1 MKRFQIGL
9 LGVDQGEVV
18 VFSDFEDGGPMWAGE
33 GARLARSAVQFSQ
46 FFIEPPTVQVSLS
59 MWDMEAGANPR
70 ADIAAE
76 DITTSGFHVA
86 FRTWGD
92 TRVARVRVSW
102 IALGALADEDAWDV
116 H

>member
-1 MKRFQIGL
+1 MKRFQNRL

-18 VFSDFEDGGPMWAGE
+18 VFSDFEDGGPMWTGE
-33 GARLARSAVQFSQ
+33 GPRLARAAVEFSQ
-46 FFIEPPTVQVSLS
+46 PFVEPPSVQVSLS
-59 MWDMEAGANPR
+59 MWDMETGANPR

-102 IALGALADEDAWDV
+102 TALGALPDDDAWDV